1 MAGEADQ
8 NPLTATESAT
18 DNKSDSETESDVLAI
33 SSSAIVA
40 AIMMEDNQIPEI
52 PNYRKKSNVS
62 EANHQAYH
70 DFDWL
75 TSNLISSIPEVGVS
89 TTHDSTMVCFESHL
103 VAGLGLPP
111 IKFLVVFMNF
121 LECELVQ
128 FNPNAITA
136 LTSFTM
142 LCEC

>member
-8 NPLTATESAT
+8 NPLAATESAT

-52 PNYRKKSNVS
+52 PNYQKKSNVS

-75 TSNLISSIPEVGVS
+75 TSNLISSIPEVDVS
-89 TTHDSTMVCFESHL
+89 TTMTPPWFALNPIWS
-103 VAGLGLPP
+103 LG
-111 IKFLVVFMNF
+111 
-121 LECELVQ
+121 
-128 FNPNAITA
+128 
-136 LTSFTM
+136 
-142 LCEC
+142 